1 MKIEWTKP
9 AELDLENIRD
19 YIKKDSEYYAERTV
33 EKIIIAV
40 EKLGKFPEMGRSV
53 PEAEEKNI
61 REILFFEYRIMYIFE
76 TKRILILAII
86 HGSRDVSQKK
96 PKPWEI
102 I

>member
-40 EKLGKFPEMGRSV
+40 EKLDKFPEMGRSV
-53 PEAEEKNI
+53 PI
-61 REILFFEYRIMYIFE
+61 IIFSSLDISSSLYIAL
-76 TKRILILAII
+76 TA
-86 HGSRDVSQKK
+86 
-96 PKPWEI
+96 P
-102 I
+102 